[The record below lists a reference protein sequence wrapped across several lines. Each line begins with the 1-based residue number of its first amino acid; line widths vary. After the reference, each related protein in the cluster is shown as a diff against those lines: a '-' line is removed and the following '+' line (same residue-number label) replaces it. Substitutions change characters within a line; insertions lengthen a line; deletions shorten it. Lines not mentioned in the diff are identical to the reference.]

1 METVSLAAQPEPER
15 SAALLLFTLVA
26 MTDHA
31 ANWTLVDDVGADD
44 HVRGPAHAPV
54 TLVEYGDYQCEEC
67 GRAYHVLNVVLG
79 ELGTSIRFVFRN
91 FPLIDA
97 HSDAQMAAEAAE
109 SVAARAG
116 EEAFWAMHDILYEN
130 QDALAI
136 DDLLGYADAA
146 GADRDGVADDLASG
160 AMRAPVRADYRSG
173 VRAGVR
179 GTPTFFVNGRR
190 FTGDWS
196 DADGFVAYL
205 QDAMHASLRE

>member
-1 METVSLAAQPEPER
+1 MKGSQILVQPVGR
-15 SAALLLFTLVA
+15 H
-26 MTDHA
+26 DHM
-31 ANWTLVDDVGADD
+31 
-44 HVRGPAHAPV
+44 RGPDDAPI
-54 TLVEYGDYQCEEC
+54 TLVEYGDYESPEC
-67 GRAYHVLNVVLG
+67 RLAYLILADVLQEVGDAV
-79 ELGTSIRFVFRN
+79 RFVFRN
-91 FPLIDA
+91 FPVPDEHPHAIV
-97 HSDAQMAAEAAE
+97 AAEAAE
-109 SVAARAG
+109 SVAAHGG
-116 EEAFWAMHDILYEN
+116 EEAFWNMHDLLYEN